1 MLTGTVSVSPSDEF
15 MLSDSS
21 DNLVAYRIVHVPD
34 ESKDQQLF
42 EATTSSGSA
51 AAPQQVQYFVIDNSN
66 GIVQAVQSPQITVTT
81 AAASATAAPAKSDS
95 ASGTSKSP
103 KARTSI
109 AIAPKAT
116 VTKSNVNVNGFYA
129 CLLPSWKKC
138 LRCLRTSFSS
148 SRAFPAFLD
157 ANTNRRIACLPPIQT
172 SELLNSLRKRD
183 EKRDDRRRA
192 THNEVERRRRDKINH
207 WIMKLG
213 SIIPADG
220 KAHEIGTSGRISIAA
235 IEGQSKGGILSK
247 AFEYVQT
254 LQTKRG
260 ADG

>member
-1 MLTGTVSVSPSDEF
+1 MSLVMLTAPVSVSPSDEF

-34 ESKDQQLF
+34 ESRDQQLF
-42 EATTSSGSA
+42 EATTSSA

-81 AAASATAAPAKSDS
+81 AAASATAAPAKSDT
-95 ASGTSKSP
+95 ASSTSKSP
-103 KARTSI
+103 RARTSI

-116 VTKSNVNVNGFYA
+116 VTKSKETA
-129 CLLPSWKKC
+129 
-138 LRCLRTSFSS
+138 
-148 SRAFPAFLD
+148 
-157 ANTNRRIACLPPIQT
+157 
-172 SELLNSLRKRD
+172 ELLNSLRKRD

-220 KAHEIGTSGRISIAA
+220 KAHEIGTTGRISIAA

-254 LQTKRG
+254 LQAKHG
-260 ADG
+260 GSDG